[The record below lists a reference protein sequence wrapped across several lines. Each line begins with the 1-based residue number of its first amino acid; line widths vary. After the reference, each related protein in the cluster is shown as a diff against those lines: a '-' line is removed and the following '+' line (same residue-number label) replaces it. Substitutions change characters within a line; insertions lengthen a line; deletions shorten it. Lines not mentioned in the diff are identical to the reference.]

1 MQYMAWD
8 TRSVR
13 TGELWSPGPLPST
26 VWVLDTGHAVVVNV
40 RTMASVYYRCPG
52 LPMPLSPRTIAANK
66 AILNRCPQQTHPPR
80 GGSGPWTEY
89 LPADATQRA
98 EIDEAQRVLASH
110 DTAER
115 RRGEGITRR
124 YMRPTVTR
132 QQWQDLVAGE
142 EFEQLTFADCDQ
154 APSAA

>member
-26 VWVLDTGHAVVVNV
+26 VWVLDAGRPVVVNV
-40 RTMASVYYRCPG
+40 RTMASVYYQSPG
-52 LPMPLSPRTIAANK
+52 PAILLSTRMIAANK
-66 AILNRCPQQTHPPR
+66 AILARCPQRTHPPR
-80 GGSGPWTEY
+80 GGSGPWTQY
-89 LPADATQRA
+89 LPADDTQRA
-98 EIDEAQRVLASH
+98 EVEEAQRVLASH
-110 DTAER
+110 DAAER

-142 EFEQLTFADCDQ
+142 RFDQLTFPDSNQ